1 MKTFLV
7 RAGGYGG
14 GIGDVVFTEKAD
26 GTGREYFL
34 YNATGTTSALT
45 DDDGVVTSTSCYT
58 AWGIETATQ
67 GETENI
73 RKFSTKERS
82 ELLGIDYFGFRYY
95 DPGLGR
101 FLTRDPAGY
110 PDGPNNY
117 LYCMNSPVNNIDPLG
132 LKSEETSVEE
142 VKKEAQEEKKRLP
155 GWGEMFKKTFGGMF
169 DFKKNIKQSTDMVV
183 TPVKN
188 EIVKSSERY
197 QTQIEGGANPIEASA
212 SVANMAVGDFVG
224 YTPIMEAIHG
234 TDLRSGNT
242 LSSYEQKYR
251 VVAGGI
257 QLSLL
262 AAPAIAE
269 IKAGG
274 ASIPKYGSSIGKG
287 VAGKGGSTAQTQ
299 VQGVKDAV
307 APLKAATSSQ
317 KLVQVTSWADEG
329 IMPDL
334 SSGRW
339 VMKGGASWSNYVRTG
354 LPGGKIHM
362 GDRPLKFWKWKYE
375 KSHVPFT
382 NHTSDWVPKENVKWP
397 TGVDY
402 WRGIFGQRRLK

>member
-1 MKTFLV
+1 M
-7 RAGGYGG
+7 
-14 GIGDVVFTEKAD
+14 VFTEKAD

-34 YNATGTTSALT
+34 YNATGTTSALA

-251 VVAGGI
+251 AVAGGI

-262 AAPAIAE
+262 AAPTIAE

-299 VQGVKDAV
+299 VHR
-307 APLKAATSSQ
+307 
-317 KLVQVTSWADEG
+317 
-329 IMPDL
+329 
-334 SSGRW
+334 RW
-339 VMKGGASWSNYVRTG
+339 YDK
-354 LPGGKIHM
+354 
-362 GDRPLKFWKWKYE
+362 
-375 KSHVPFT
+375 
-382 NHTSDWVPKENVKWP
+382 
-397 TGVDY
+397 
-402 WRGIFGQRRLK
+402 

>member
-14 GIGDVVFTEKAD
+14 GIGDVVYTEKAD

-95 DPGLGR
+95 DPDLGR
-101 FLTRDPAGY
+101 FFTRDPSGY

-117 LYCMNSPVNNIDPLG
+117 LYCTNSPVNNIDPLG

-169 DFKKNIKQSTDMVV
+169 DFKKNIKQSC
-183 TPVKN
+183 
-188 EIVKSSERY
+188 
-197 QTQIEGGANPIEASA
+197 Q
-212 SVANMAVGDFVG
+212 
-224 YTPIMEAIHG
+224 EAI
-234 TDLRSGNT
+234 DLGQNTVQAAKT
-242 LSSYEQKYR
+242 LSGYDYYKETWNTR
-251 VVAGGI
+251 VETGVAQGESELSAGI
-257 QLSLL
+257 AASLL
-262 AAPAIAE
+262 IPARISGLAQINEAFRGIDLTTGQQLQTADRTVRGAE
-269 IKAGG
+269 GVISLALL
-274 ASIPKYGSSIGKG
+274 GKG

-299 VQGVKDAV
+299 VQGD
-307 APLKAATSSQ
+307 
-317 KLVQVTSWADEG
+317 
-329 IMPDL
+329 
-334 SSGRW
+334 
-339 VMKGGASWSNYVRTG
+339 
-354 LPGGKIHM
+354 
-362 GDRPLKFWKWKYE
+362 
-375 KSHVPFT
+375 
-382 NHTSDWVPKENVKWP
+382 
-397 TGVDY
+397 
-402 WRGIFGQRRLK
+402 